1 MSHRAA
7 LPADDR
13 NHVQR
18 RTVKKRLPIALVLS
32 LAALVVGVRTA
43 HALLPPPTAQD
54 TASDAAYDPPGNW
67 QSGDNGGFGMGPWA
81 LDTTSPNPSQ
91 NGHFVGDST
100 GNNGVGG
107 DSNSDGDVNTTPG
120 NRAWGLYANSGQTAS
135 AQRDFLQPFTPGS
148 VFEIYMD
155 NGDVQTGGTVGFAL
169 RNAADQDLLEV
180 YFVGGAMQYTVHGDT
195 PTLSGVAFTREGVRV
210 VITLTTDTTYQAT
223 LTRLVDGAGATV
235 SGALRNYP
243 GPIAKLRLF
252 NANAG
257 SGSGSDLFFNGIKY
271 YRGRVLNLDTGRGY
285 LSIQPAIDDP
295 ATQAGHT
302 ISVTAGVYT
311 GTITVTKP
319 VAIIGAGP
327 GQTVIQSL
335 SPGVVV
341 TQSNVTISNT
351 SIVGTGSDVGITTTF
366 GVTGLTVSN
375 VHISNFDQGVAL
387 LGGHSHVIQNNVLT
401 LTNVLTSVGVGM
413 SGGALTPIT
422 NVLVSGNVFTAS
434 GYAVVGIFADQ
445 NQIIGNQMR
454 YGIAGVRMAGADNNV
469 LANNLIENNASY
481 AIYFAPDAPP
491 LIPSPALNNSGN
503 LITGNVALNHPT
515 DRGIQIIN
523 ASLPGVG
530 NQIINNTVKQTGGE
544 GIFIGAG
551 AGDTD
556 LVIAGNLV
564 EGVSSTGG
572 AVRVSPGSNVTI
584 THNTISDSPGVGVF
598 LSGGTDLRLDG
609 NIIISHAHGISATNL
624 GVITVTNNQIER
636 YGGWG
641 VYVDSVNTAMVA
653 GNALDAQGGAAGIA
667 VGNMNAA
674 HVLSNTI
681 QGHTGL
687 GVYGYNMST
696 LDALAN
702 TVLGGQEG
710 IEATSLGTAQVI
722 SNTIQGH
729 AQRGIYAHGIGALHA
744 LTNTVLGGQRG
755 VHLSSASDGLIAGNI
770 ISNAADTGVFV
781 QYVTTTVSA
790 NQVLSNGVGL
800 SFENGTAPT
809 PLTATLN
816 TFAQNITGVV
826 FLGSQPGLNLTR
838 NAIVSN
844 TAGVYNQS
852 TAQVLAE
859 CNWYGAASGPS
870 GVGPGSGDSV
880 SANVDYN
887 PWLLSNALNG
897 PCAGAT
903 LVIEKIVSGP
913 ITPTTSWQFTAT
925 LPTGTL
931 AFTLPAA
938 GGVATLSGL
947 DLGPTLISETAKLG
961 YVAASACSTGDTG
974 GSAIS
979 LTLSGTVTCTFT
991 NTITPVTTVITVTPV
1006 LTNGWGYI
1014 TETVGP
1020 GVFPIPFDIVLPP
1033 PAPTLGEASARFVL
1047 TDVTWR
1053 HMYAAPIFTGTLLR
1067 DITAFEYRLRFPAS
1081 NGQTPYINIG
1091 WDDDVTDG
1099 NTGFRGRLVY
1109 SPDNS
1114 LAPDTWHIVD
1124 ARNDPT
1130 PRWYTTLSGATACNS
1145 LSNTCTFT
1153 DLIAAYPNAAIHPDN
1168 LLGAPLGFIGIRVGG
1183 GSSTGTGYADGLRV
1197 GVGDQIT
1204 LYDFEAAL
1212 PTTVTLSADPTS
1224 LPVGN
1229 SATLTATV
1237 QIANG
1242 DPASDGTVVTFT
1254 TSLGSVSPV
1263 TATTLGGVATATVS
1277 SNIAGVATVTATVDS
1292 LNATALVTF
1301 TPGAPYTVTLVAAP
1315 TTLVVGNSS
1324 TLTATVTDQYG
1335 NAVADGTAVSFATT
1349 LGTLGSATLNT
1360 SAGQVVN
1367 TLNSTTSGVAT
1378 VTATV
1383 GSLNATAL
1391 VTFTPGAPYT
1401 VTLVAAP
1408 TTLVVGNSSTL
1419 TATVTDQYGNAVA
1432 DGTAVSFAT
1441 TLGTL
1446 GSATLNTSAGQVVNT
1461 LGSTTSGVATVTAT
1475 VGSLNATA
1483 LVTFTPGAPY
1493 TVSLSLTPA
1502 LIYANGIS
1510 QSVAVATVTDQYGNP
1525 VPGVS
1530 VSFFA
1535 GVGSFSPTG
1544 GATNAAGQ
1552 VTATLTSLTPAI
1564 ENVFAVVSGVGFAQ
1578 APATYTNPPAATAPL
1593 TGTLGTLTQ
1602 TFGVVRKGNLITYT
1616 VQVTNT
1622 GAGQLNNV
1630 LIYAPIPSGTTYVA
1644 GSASG
1649 GNYFGSSALLLS
1661 GEGGPATPFG
1671 PRAVLN
1677 AVTWAGNLPGG
1688 ASHTLSYVVQVQILE
1703 GQVVNQPKV
1712 YVDNADTGIDL
1723 SSTVEVVAY
1732 KLFVP
1737 VVRKTS

>member
-1 MSHRAA
+1 M
-7 LPADDR
+7 
-13 NHVQR
+13 
-18 RTVKKRLPIALVLS
+18 PIALAGLLS
-32 LAALVVGVRTA
+32 LAALVVGVRAA
-43 HALLPPPTAQD
+43 HAQLPPPTAQD
-54 TASDAAYDPPGNW
+54 AASDADYDPPGNW
-67 QSGDNGGFGMGPWA
+67 QTGDNGGFGMGPWT
-81 LDTTSPNPSQ
+81 LTTTSLNPSE

-100 GNNGVGG
+100 VNNGMGG
-107 DSNSDGDVNTTPG
+107 DSNNDGDVNTMPG
-120 NRAWGLYANSGQTAS
+120 NRAWGLYANSGNTAS
-135 AQRDFLQPFTPGS
+135 AERNFLQPFTPGS

-155 NGDVQTGGTVGFAL
+155 NGDVQVGGTVGFAL

-180 YFVGGAMQYTVHGDT
+180 YFVGGAMQYIVHGNT
-195 PTLSGVAFTREGVRV
+195 PIPSGVSFTREGVRV
-210 VITLTTDTTYQAT
+210 VITLTTATTYEAT

-235 SGALRNYP
+235 SGALRNNP

-257 SGSGSDLFFNGIKY
+257 SGSGSDLFFNRIKY

-285 LSIQPAIDDP
+285 LNIQPAIDDP

-302 ISVTAGVYT
+302 ISVAAGVYT

-375 VHISNFDQGVAL
+375 VHISNFAQGIAL

-422 NVLVSGNVFTAS
+422 NVLISGNVLTSS

-445 NQIIGNQMR
+445 NRILNNQMR
-454 YGIAGVRMAGADNNV
+454 YGIAGVRMAGADDNV

-491 LIPSPALNNSGN
+491 LVSSPTLSNSGN
-503 LITGNVALNHPT
+503 LITGNVALNHPN

-523 ASLPGVG
+523 ASSPGVG

-564 EGVSSTGG
+564 EGVSSASG

-584 THNTISDSPGVGVF
+584 THNTISASPGVGVF

-609 NIIISHAHGISATNL
+609 NIIISHAHGISATGL

-641 VYVDSVNTAMVA
+641 VHVDSVNTAMVA

-667 VGNMNAA
+667 VGSMNVA

-681 QGHTGL
+681 QGHTGR
-687 GVYGYNMST
+687 GVYGYSMGAFH
-696 LDALAN
+696 ALAN
-702 TVLGGQEG
+702 TVLGGQQG
-710 IEATSLGTAQVI
+710 IEVTSLGTAQVI

-729 AQRGIYAHGIGALHA
+729 AQRGIYAYGIGALHA

-770 ISNAADTGVFV
+770 ISNAADTGIFV

-809 PLTATLN
+809 PLIATLN

-826 FLGSQPGLNLTR
+826 FLGSQPGMNLTR

-844 TAGVYNQS
+844 NAGVYNQS

-870 GVGPGSGDSV
+870 GIGPGSGDSV

-887 PWLLSNALNG
+887 PWLLSNDLNG

-913 ITPTTSWQFTAT
+913 ITPTTSWQFTVT
-925 LPTGTL
+925 LSTGTL

-938 GGVATLSGL
+938 GGMATFTGL

-974 GSAIS
+974 GSAIG
-979 LTLSGTVTCTFT
+979 LTLSGAVTCTFT

-1053 HMYAAPIFTGTLLR
+1053 HMYAAPILTGTLLR
-1067 DITAFEYRLRFPAS
+1067 DITVFEYRLRFPAS
-1081 NGQTPYINIG
+1081 SGQTPYINIG
-1091 WDDDVTDG
+1091 WDDDVTDS

-1109 SPDNS
+1109 SPDS

-1130 PRWYTTLSGATACNS
+1130 PRWYTTLAGATACNS

-1183 GSSTGTGYADGLRV
+1183 GSSTGIGYADGLRV

-1204 LYDFEAAL
+1204 LYDFEAAP
-1212 PTTVTLSADPTS
+1212 PTTITLSADPTS

-1277 SNIAGVATVTATVDS
+1277 SNIAGVATVTATVGS

-1315 TTLVVGNSS
+1315 TTLAVGNSS

-1360 SAGQVVN
+1360 SAGQ
-1367 TLNSTTSGVAT
+1367 A
-1378 VTATV
+1378 
-1383 GSLNATAL
+1383 
-1391 VTFTPGAPYT
+1391 
-1401 VTLVAAP
+1401 
-1408 TTLVVGNSSTL
+1408 
-1419 TATVTDQYGNAVA
+1419 
-1432 DGTAVSFAT
+1432 
-1441 TLGTL
+1441 
-1446 GSATLNTSAGQVVNT
+1446 VNT
-1461 LGSTTSGVATVTAT
+1461 LGSTTPGVATVTAT

-1578 APATYTNPPAATAPL
+1578 VQATYTNPPAATAPL

-1671 PRAVLN
+1671 PHAVLN